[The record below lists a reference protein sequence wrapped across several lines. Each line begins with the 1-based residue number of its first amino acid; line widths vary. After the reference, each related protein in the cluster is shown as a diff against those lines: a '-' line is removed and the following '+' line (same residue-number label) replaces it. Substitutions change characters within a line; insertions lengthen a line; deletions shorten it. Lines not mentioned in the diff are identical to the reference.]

1 MDPTKS
7 LKSIARVFHLL
18 KPHIRRDEVEMQ
30 QFVLTPVPFADEY
43 SLFIT
48 DYVGSPRLREATI
61 YLPHVGACLFKQKRL
76 KAGDSVLFVRD
87 ANILRLVDTRRARK
101 LYYFFF
107 LLGHPLFS
115 VYPCKE

>member
-7 LKSIARVFHLL
+7 LKSIASLIHRVFHLL

-48 DYVGSPRLREATI
+48 DYVGSPRLRKPPSTYHMLEHV
-61 YLPHVGACLFKQKRL
+61 YLSKKGLKLAILFCLSEMQTF
-76 KAGDSVLFVRD
+76 
-87 ANILRLVDTRRARK
+87 
-101 LYYFFF
+101 
-107 LLGHPLFS
+107 
-115 VYPCKE
+115 